1 MRTDIVIRMQ
11 ARSERGQGSNKAM
24 KIAAAIDGVE
34 SVTLTGE
41 GRNLL
46 RVVGQDLDSNDLV
59 TKLRKKVG
67 RADIVE
73 LRTLQAGRGY
83 ASTSAT
89 GGGGYQS
96 AHAGP
101 CGDSA
106 AYGQCSSY
114 PVGSYSPR
122 AAAADQYYRP
132 HQPSYEYYQPSYEYP
147 ATVALHEYS
156 TGDSTGCC
164 SIM

>member
-11 ARSERGQGSNKAM
+11 AKPERGQHSKAM

-34 SVTLTGE
+34 SVTLAGE

-46 RVVGQDLDSNDLV
+46 RVVGQDLDSNDLI
-59 TKLRKKVG
+59 TKLRKKLG
-67 RADIVE
+67 RADIVH
-73 LRTLQAGRGY
+73 LRTLQAGRGH

-89 GGGGYQS
+89 GG
-96 AHAGP
+96 A

-106 AYGQCSSY
+106 AYGQYSSYHY

-147 ATVALHEYS
+147 ATVALHEYP